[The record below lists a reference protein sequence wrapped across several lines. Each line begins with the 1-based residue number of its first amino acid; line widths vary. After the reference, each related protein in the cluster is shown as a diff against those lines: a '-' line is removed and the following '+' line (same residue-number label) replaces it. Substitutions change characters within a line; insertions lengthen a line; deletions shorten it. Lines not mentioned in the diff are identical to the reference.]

1 MKTFTNGEG
10 KFCLLLNYGRNSLTA
25 EDIAYIEG
33 DGNYS
38 TIFKTDGDKTL
49 SSFTL
54 RKFNDFLE
62 DHENFFNPRKG
73 LLLNVNRISSI
84 EYHDG
89 KLYAVM
95 ISKKR
100 LPLSRRKGKALI
112 DYINEKGLQIS
123 IR

>member
-10 KFCLLLNYGRNSLTA
+10 KFCLKMNYGKSFLSA
-25 EDIAYIEG
+25 EEISYIEG

-38 TIFKTDGDKTL
+38 IIINKNGKQIL

-54 RKFNDFLE
+54 RKFTDYLLDE
-62 DHENFFNPRKG
+62 GHFFVARKG
-73 LLLNVNRISSI
+73 LLLNLQRLQRI
-84 EYHDG
+84 EQKDG

-95 ISKKR
+95 ISQRR

-112 DYINEKGLQIS
+112 DYIHNEGLNIS
-123 IR
+123 IK